1 MLPGL
6 AARTID
12 LTVKPMLRATLV
24 LLIGACALSAQP
36 PLERVSFLVG
46 NWTTDTDTE
55 LGHATALS
63 TFALEL
69 DRQILTR
76 RGSTKYIS
84 GKLAGQQHDDLLIV
98 YPEGP
103 DRALKAI
110 YFDAEG
116 HVIHYTV
123 TIPEPN
129 TAVFDSDPVQ
139 PGPRYRL
146 THKVTGRQMETKF
159 EVAAPGKSDYRM
171 YVSGVSTRK

>member
-12 LTVKPMLRATLV
+12 LTIKPMLRATLV

-36 PLERVSFLVG
+36 PLERILFLLG
-46 NWTTDTDTE
+46 NWASDTDTE

-63 TFALEL
+63 TFAQEL
-69 DRQILTR
+69 DRRILTR
-76 RGSTKYIS
+76 RGSTKYTS
-84 GKLAGQQHDDLLIV
+84 GKNAGQQHDDLLIV

-103 DRALKAI
+103 DGGMKAI

-129 TAVFDSDPVQ
+129 TAVFDSDPAQ

-146 THKVTGRQMETKF
+146 THKVTGRQMETKL
-159 EVAAPGKSDYRM
+159 EVAAPGQANYQT
-171 YVSGVSTRK
+171 YVSGVSSRK

>member
-1 MLPGL
+1 MLKC
-6 AARTID
+6 
-12 LTVKPMLRATLV
+12 VLRV
-24 LLIGACALSAQP
+24 IVGLLIGAYALSAQP

-46 NWTTDTDTE
+46 AWTTDTDTE

-76 RGSTKYIS
+76 RGSTKYTS

-98 YPEGP
+98 YREGP
-103 DRALKAI
+103 DHGLKAI

-116 HVIHYTV
+116 HVIRYNV
-123 TIPEPN
+123 TIPEPD
-129 TAVFDSDPVQ
+129 TAVFDSDPAR

-159 EVAAPGKSDYRM
+159 EVAAPGKSDYRT

>member
-1 MLPGL
+1 MMRSTLLLLFGALTLL
-6 AARTID
+6 AQA
-12 LTVKPMLRATLV
+12 
-24 LLIGACALSAQP
+24 
-36 PLERVSFLVG
+36 PLERVSFLMGEWV
-46 NWTTDTDTE
+46 TDTDTE

-63 TFALEL
+63 SFAPEL

-76 RGSTKYIS
+76 RGSTSYTS
-84 GKLAGQQHDDLLIV
+84 GRNAGQRHDDLLIV
-98 YPEGP
+98 YPEG
-103 DRALKAI
+103 ASGGMKAI

-129 TAVFDSDPVQ
+129 TAVFDSDPAQ

-159 EVAAPGKSDYRM
+159 EVAAPGQANYQT
-171 YVSGVSTRK
+171 YVSGVSSRK

>member
-1 MLPGL
+1 MLPGFG
-6 AARTID
+6 ARTID
-12 LTVKPMLRATLV
+12 LSVKPMLRATLG

-36 PLERVSFLVG
+36 PLERVSFLLG
-46 NWTTDTDTE
+46 GWTTDTDTE

-63 TFALEL
+63 TFAQEL

-76 RGSTKYIS
+76 RGSTKYTS
-84 GKLAGQQHDDLLIV
+84 GKNAGQGHDDLLIV

-103 DRALKAI
+103 NGGMKAI

-123 TIPEPN
+123 TVPEPN
-129 TAVFDSDPVQ
+129 TAVFDSDPAQ

-146 THKVTGRQMETKF
+146 THKVTGRQMETRF
-159 EVAAPGKSDYRM
+159 EVAAPGQTSYQT
-171 YVSGVSTRK
+171 YVSGVSSRK